1 MSKNSIDLILI
12 SKIKGFLLLLIA
24 SLVWGSTFVPQKIAM
39 DFWSPLQFT
48 SFRFLLGGLI
58 LLLFIN
64 IKDIKI
70 NNKIGFISSSLASA
84 LILAIAALFQQIG
97 IVTTSATNAGFYT
110 SLYVIMVPLIGIFLF
125 KIPHWSIWPCV
136 IICFFGSV
144 LLGTSDG
151 DLFSL
156 NLKYGDIW
164 IISSAVFW
172 AIHLHIVSYS
182 VARFPVLIFSILQ
195 FILCGI
201 FLLLYGIFFQSSS
214 IFSFERVDIFGF
226 FTLVYCSVGSVCIGF
241 TLQMFGQKLVPP
253 TSAALIM
260 SSEAI
265 FAAIFGWLIL
275 SELLNF
281 KGFLG
286 ASLIL
291 LGIILVQIIPKLK
304 RL

>member
-1 MSKNSIDLILI
+1 MILT

-64 IKDIKI
+64 INYIKI
-70 NNKIGFISSSLASA
+70 NNKIGFISSSFASA

-151 DLFSL
+151 DLFLL

-226 FTLVYCSVGSVCIGF
+226 FILVYCSVGSVCIGF

-253 TSAALIM
+253 ISAALIM

-281 KGFLG
+281 RGFFG

>member
-1 MSKNSIDLILI
+1 MILI
-12 SKIKGFLLLLIA
+12 SKIKGFLLLVIA

-110 SLYVIMVPLIGIFLF
+110 SLYVIIVPLIGIFLF

-172 AIHLHIVSYS
+172 AIHLYIVSYS

-214 IFSFERVDIFGF
+214 IFSFEHVDILGF

-281 KGFLG
+281 RGFFG

>member
-1 MSKNSIDLILI
+1 MILI

-70 NNKIGFISSSLASA
+70 NNKIGFMSSSLASA

-281 KGFLG
+281 KGFFG

-291 LGIILVQIIPKLK
+291 LGIILVQIIP
-304 RL
+304 RLQRL

>member
-1 MSKNSIDLILI
+1 MILI

-144 LLGTSDG
+144 LLGTSNG

-201 FLLLYGIFFQSSS
+201 FLLLYGIFFQIGS

-241 TLQMFGQKLVPP
+241 TFQMFGQKLVPP

>member
-1 MSKNSIDLILI
+1 MILI
-12 SKIKGFLLLLIA
+12 SKIKGFLLLVIA

-110 SLYVIMVPLIGIFLF
+110 SLYVIIVPLIGIFLF

-172 AIHLHIVSYS
+172 AIHLYIVSYS

-214 IFSFERVDIFGF
+214 IFSFEHVDILGF

-281 KGFLG
+281 RGFFG

-304 RL
+304 RF

>member
-1 MSKNSIDLILI
+1 MILI

-156 NLKYGDIW
+156 NLNYGDIW

-214 IFSFERVDIFGF
+214 IFSFERVDILGF
-226 FTLVYCSVGSVCIGF
+226 YTLVYCSVGSVCIGF

-286 ASLIL
+286 AILIL
-291 LGIILVQIIPKLK
+291 LGIILVQIIPKLR

>member
-1 MSKNSIDLILI
+1 MILI

-58 LLLFIN
+58 LLLFTN

-70 NNKIGFISSSLASA
+70 NNKIGFMSSSLASA

-281 KGFLG
+281 KGFFG

-291 LGIILVQIIPKLK
+291 LGIILVQIIPRLK

>member
-1 MSKNSIDLILI
+1 MILI

-70 NNKIGFISSSLASA
+70 NNKISFMSSSLASA
-84 LILAIAALFQQIG
+84 SILAIAALFQQIG

-214 IFSFERVDIFGF
+214 IFNFERVDIFGF

-281 KGFLG
+281 KGFFG

>member
-1 MSKNSIDLILI
+1 MILI

-64 IKDIKI
+64 IKDIKL

-156 NLKYGDIW
+156 NLNYGDIW

-281 KGFLG
+281 KGFFG

-291 LGIILVQIIPKLK
+291 LGIILVQIIP
-304 RL
+304 RLQRL

>member
-1 MSKNSIDLILI
+1 MILI

-201 FLLLYGIFFQSSS
+201 FLLLYGIFFQISS

-260 SSEAI
+260 SSDAI

-281 KGFLG
+281 KGFFG

-291 LGIILVQIIPKLK
+291 LGIILVQIIP
-304 RL
+304 RLQRL

>member
-1 MSKNSIDLILI
+1 MILI

-241 TLQMFGQKLVPP
+241 TFQMFGQKLVPP

>member
-1 MSKNSIDLILI
+1 MILI

-70 NNKIGFISSSLASA
+70 NNKIGFMSSSLASA

-260 SSEAI
+260 SSEGI

-281 KGFLG
+281 KGFFG

-291 LGIILVQIIPKLK
+291 LGIIMVQIIPRLK

>member
-1 MSKNSIDLILI
+1 MILI

-144 LLGTSDG
+144 LLGTSNG

-281 KGFLG
+281 KGFFG

-291 LGIILVQIIPKLK
+291 LGIILVQIIPRLK

>member
-1 MSKNSIDLILI
+1 LILI

-64 IKDIKI
+64 IKDIKL

-265 FAAIFGWLIL
+265 FAVIFGWLIL

-281 KGFLG
+281 KGFFG

-291 LGIILVQIIPKLK
+291 LGIILVQIIP
-304 RL
+304 RLQRL